1 MMMFIWLLI
10 CALNMLAAIMLAGT
24 WQGTVSLVFVGV
36 SLYYI
41 LTHDKTR

>member
-1 MMMFIWLLI
+1 MFIWILI
-10 CALNMLAAIMLAGT
+10 CALNLFAAITLAGT
-24 WQGTVSLVFVGV
+24 WQSAVCFVFFVV